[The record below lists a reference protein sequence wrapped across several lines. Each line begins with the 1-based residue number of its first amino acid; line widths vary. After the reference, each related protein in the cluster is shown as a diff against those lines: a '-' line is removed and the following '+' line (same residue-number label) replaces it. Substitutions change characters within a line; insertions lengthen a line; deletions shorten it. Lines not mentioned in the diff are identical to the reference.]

1 VSTKTVIMWNGNN
14 YAPAGGFDWG
24 PPISAC
30 PGGGRPAFPA
40 NISINEIAAHYSP
53 IKEDFPIKESF
64 KAGEKIILKISLSD
78 NQNIPLNAEV
88 KLTFQNADK
97 TKSIEKN
104 VQSNKIIEVDLENAS
119 SGFWNII
126 AKYNTQ
132 EVKSTFSIEEDEK
145 ARFSLEGDN
154 LIVEN
159 IGNTKYE
166 ETLDIVIGDTIG
178 KKIVSLNIG
187 EKSKF
192 RLIAPDG
199 TYSIK
204 VSDGKTTLNKGEVK
218 LTGEAIGILDER
230 MTTRAL
236 ITNVGGEDSGNGEP
250 YNPIKG
256 NKFIYFFVAAV
267 IGALV
272 LLAIERSYKRKLGE
286 Q

>member
-1 VSTKTVIMWNGNN
+1 MAKELVGLIIIGLFI
-14 YAPAGGFDWG
+14 ALAI
-24 PPISAC
+24 PIASAE
-30 PGGGRPAFPA
+30 
-40 NISINEIAAHYSP
+40 SIKI
-53 IKEDFPIKESF
+53 DFPIKESF